1 MDEERKLELEVVGLA
16 EWAEDRFGVT
26 WVSYEEVEVGAGV
39 KLNTLVVNGGEGGS
53 FAADEVLR
61 IEVLDA
67 GASSLC
73 IVVVKLDRWDL
84 LRFDVEAVGGRRGV
98 NEGVWEWRPQD
109 LSVRDRDAFC
119 ICVV

>member
-26 WVSYEEVEVGAGV
+26 WVSYGEVEVGAGV
-39 KLNTLVVNGGEGGS
+39 KLNTLVVNGGEGGF

-67 GASSLC
+67 GVYSLC
-73 IVVVKLDRWDL
+73 IVVVKLDR
-84 LRFDVEAVGGRRGV
+84 
-98 NEGVWEWRPQD
+98 
-109 LSVRDRDAFC
+109 
-119 ICVV
+119 